1 MTLKYHGY
9 EDFYLGHQVIQ
20 GLQSAQLLNM
30 IMPSADLILYCGDF
44 NTEPNSV
51 PYRLLQN
58 IVPLNDTW
66 TEYTGKSNVG
76 GETYSTHKNS
86 FTKTGKLF
94 DTGNQAKRIDYIM
107 YRSGRSLEAET
118 IRSVHYIIG

>member
-1 MTLKYHGY
+1 
-9 EDFYLGHQVIQ
+9 
-20 GLQSAQLLNM
+20 
-30 IMPSADLILYCGDF
+30 MPSSDLILYCGDF

-51 PYRLLQN
+51 PYRLLKN

-66 TEYTGKSNVG
+66 TDCTGKSNA
-76 GETYSTHKNS
+76 GETYSTHGNS
-86 FTKTGKLF
+86 FTKSGKLF

-107 YRSGRSLEAET
+107 YRSGQSLESET

>member
-1 MTLKYHGY
+1 
-9 EDFYLGHQVIQ
+9 
-20 GLQSAQLLNM
+20 
-30 IMPSADLILYCGDF
+30 MPSSDLILYCGDF

-51 PYRLLQN
+51 PYRLLKN

-66 TEYTGKSNVG
+66 TECTGSISSSISSSILSTWTECTGKSNA
-76 GETYSTHKNS
+76 GETYSTHGNS
-86 FTKTGKLF
+86 FTKSGKLF

-107 YRSGRSLEAET
+107 YRSGQSLESET